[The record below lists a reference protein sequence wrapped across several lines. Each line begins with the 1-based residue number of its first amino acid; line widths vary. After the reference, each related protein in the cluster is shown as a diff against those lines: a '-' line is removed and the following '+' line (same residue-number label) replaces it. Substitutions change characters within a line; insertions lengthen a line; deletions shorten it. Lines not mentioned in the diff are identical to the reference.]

1 VWSSDGKLLASWSF
15 DGTVRIWNVET
26 GDCARV
32 LELEQDHVQV
42 ALSFQTK
49 ELLLAVA
56 LGEDITIRRGFTGKI
71 VRKLRYTHSPV
82 RAIAWSPDARHLAAS
97 TLPGGTTVWSAA
109 GEVLYAFDFGSLGLQ
124 WSPDGRQLA
133 VAGLGLNIVDMA
145 TGDIRSILRQ
155 GGHYDTAW
163 WPDSS
168 RLAAGKAS
176 KEIPIVDTEDGKTIA
191 VLEGH
196 TGDVYRVAIS
206 ADSRLLASAGME
218 GYVRVWDAR
227 TWKPLWKTSASAD
240 ALAFHPERPWLASVS
255 RDGESIR
262 VHEFDVDLLTAEART
277 LAPAVAYKTA
287 KIVLVGDSGVGKTGL
302 GWRLAHGSFKEH
314 PSTHGQQFWL
324 LDQLKTSRGDGTE
337 CEAILWDLAGQP
349 DYRMIHALFV
359 DDADIAL
366 VVFDPTLAEDPMKGV
381 EFWLKQLRVG
391 GDGRRPAAILIAA
404 RVDRGTGRLTGE
416 ELDAF
421 CRRRGVRGWL
431 RTSAMKGVGMDDVI
445 ERLQQSI
452 AWDDKPATVTTTTF
466 KRIKDHVLALKE
478 DRRRKKLILTPAELR
493 KRLETGDR
501 KWTFTD
507 DEMLTAV
514 GHVARHGYVA
524 QLRTSR
530 GEPRILLVPELLNNV
545 AASLVIA
552 ARANAKGLGSLE
564 EQALLTG
571 QYPIPEIE
579 ALASTDREILVD
591 SAAALFLEHYVCFRQ
606 TDPLSGRSY
615 LVFPELINLKK
626 PLLDEE
632 PAEDG
637 VAYTVSG
644 AVENVYASLVVLL
657 GYTETFTRTDQ
668 WRNQARY
675 EFTGARA
682 CGFRLENEREG
693 ELDLVLSFGRNVGAP
708 IRTLFQG
715 LFESFLA
722 RRDVMVLRFD
732 RVVCSQG
739 HPLHRAVL
747 RERTN
752 QPFAFCPNCGEKL
765 ALPKAD
771 QPIQLTREQQTDV
784 DEQRRGAD
792 QRSRFEGAL
801 FRLKAYVVDR
811 DLPRPECFI
820 SYAWGKPE
828 HERWVERLA
837 TDLLKADVKVI
848 LDRWENAR
856 IGSSVPRFVD
866 RVGQAG
872 YVIVIGT
879 PLYRQKY
886 DNKEPMGG
894 FVVAAEGDLIGKRMI
909 GSEKE
914 KQTVLPLLLEGDET
928 SALPPLLHGRVYG
941 DFRAPDAYLVTV
953 LELILSLYDIPHAV
967 ADELRKSLRG
977 EPQAL

>member
-1 VWSSDGKLLASWSF
+1 V
-15 DGTVRIWNVET
+15 
-26 GDCARV
+26 
-32 LELEQDHVQV
+32 ELEQDDVEV
-42 ALSFQTK
+42 ALSFQTN

-56 LGEDITIRRGFTGKI
+56 LGQDITISRGFTGEI
-71 VRKLRYTHSPV
+71 VRKLPSSDSPV
-82 RAIAWSPDARHLAAS
+82 HAMAWSLDARQLAV
-97 TLPGGTTVWSAA
+97 GTFDARTIVWSAA
-109 GEVLYAFDFGSLGLQ
+109 GDVLYASDFGGVGLR
-124 WSPDGRQLA
+124 WSPDGRHLA
-133 VAGLGLNIVDMA
+133 VAGLGVGIVDIA
-145 TGDIRSILRQ
+145 TGEIRSSSRQ
-155 GGHYDTAW
+155 GAYYDTAW
-163 WPDSS
+163 WPDSA
-168 RLAAGKAS
+168 RLAAGSAS
-176 KEIPIVDTEDGKTIA
+176 KEIRIVDCEDFKTIA

-206 ADSRLLASAGME
+206 DDSRLLASAGRE
-218 GYVRVWDAR
+218 GYVRLWDAR
-227 TWKPLWKTSASAD
+227 TWKPLWETSASWN
-240 ALAFHPERPWLASVS
+240 ALAFHPEWPWLASVS
-255 RDGESIR
+255 RDCKSIR
-262 VHEFDVDLLTAEART
+262 LHEFDVDLLTAEART
-277 LAPAVAYKTA
+277 LAPAVAYKTV
-287 KIVLVGDSGVGKTGL
+287 KIVLVGDSGVGKSGL
-302 GWRLAHGSFKEH
+302 GWRLAHGSYKEH
-314 PSTHGQQFWL
+314 SSTHGQQFWL

-366 VVFDPTLAEDPMKGV
+366 VVFDPTHAEDPMKGV

-391 GDGRRPAAILIAA
+391 GGGRTPAAILIAA

-421 CRRRGVRGWL
+421 CRSRGVKGWL
-431 RTSAMKGVGMDDVI
+431 RTSALKGLGIDDVI

-493 KRLETGDR
+493 KRLEKGAG
-501 KWTFTD
+501 KWKFTD
-507 DEMLTAV
+507 DEMLTAA
-514 GHVARHGYVA
+514 GHLARHGYVA

-564 EQALLTG
+564 EQALLSG
-571 QYPIPEIE
+571 QYPIQDIE
-579 ALASTDREILVD
+579 ALAPADREILVD

-632 PAEDG
+632 PTEDG

-657 GYTETFTRTDQ
+657 GYTETFTRTNQ

-675 EFTGARA
+675 EFTDGRA
-682 CGFRLENEREG
+682 CGFRLEHEREG

-722 RRDVMVLRFD
+722 RRDVTVLRFD
-732 RVVCSQG
+732 PVVCSQG

-771 QPIQLTREQQTDV
+771 QPIQLTRQEQNHV
-784 DEQRRGAD
+784 DEQCRGAD
-792 QRSRFEGAL
+792 QRSRFERAL
-801 FRLKAYVVDR
+801 FRLKAHVVDR

-820 SYAWGKPE
+820 SYAWGEPV

-837 TDLLKADVKVI
+837 TDLLKADVNVI
-848 LDRWENAR
+848 LDRWETR

-879 PLYRQKY
+879 PLYRRKY
-886 DNKEPMGG
+886 DNQEPMGG

-914 KQTVLPLLLEGDET
+914 KRTVLPLLLEGDET

-941 DFRAPDAYLVTV
+941 DFRVPEVYLVTV

-977 EPQAL
+977 EPQAV